1 MCLAIPV
8 QIKHIDGTNAVV
20 EIGGVTRTISL
31 ALAPEAK
38 INDYVLLHA
47 GYAIGVVDEDEAR
60 ETLKLFA
67 EMASFYKKSEMGE
80 GSDSS

>member
-8 QIKHIDGTNAVV
+8 QIKHVDGTNAIV

-38 INDYVLLHA
+38 LNDYVLLHA
-47 GYAIGVVDEDEAR
+47 GYAIGIVDEEEAR
-60 ETLKLFA
+60 ETLKLLA
-67 EMASFYKKSEMGE
+67 EMASSYEEADPEE
-80 GSDSS
+80 GSRSQ

>member
-8 QIKHIDGTNAVV
+8 QIKQIDGTNAVV

-38 INDYVLLHA
+38 LDDYVLLHA
-47 GYAIGVVDEDEAR
+47 GYAIGILDEEEAK
-60 ETLKLFA
+60 ETLRLLG
-67 EMASFYKKSEMGE
+67 EMAAFA
-80 GSDSS
+80 DQNDT